1 MVGTN
6 QHDAASQS
14 RIARD
19 LTDHFSA
26 KQMKVTDTI
35 TQRDLQKTISD
46 SLGIIVVFL
55 VIMAALLAAVGG
67 IGLSGTMSINVLE
80 STREIGVMRA
90 TGAGHGDIYRIFI
103 TEGLVVG
110 LMAWAIGVAAA
121 VPLSRWLTSLI
132 SDAITTPLAY
142 EFSWSGVALWLATV
156 VVVSVLASLL
166 PARRASQVS
175 VRDAI
180 SYE

>member
-1 MVGTN
+1 
-6 QHDAASQS
+6 
-14 RIARD
+14 
-19 LTDHFSA
+19 
-26 KQMKVTDTI
+26 
-35 TQRDLQKTISD
+35 
-46 SLGIIVVFL
+46 
-55 VIMAALLAAVGG
+55 MAGLLAIVGV
-67 IGLSGTMSINVLE
+67 IGLAGTMSINVLE

-110 LMAWAIGVAAA
+110 LMAWAIGVVGAI
-121 VPLSRWLTSLI
+121 PLSRWLTGLI
-132 SDAITTPLAY
+132 ADAITTPLAY
-142 EFSWSGVALWLATV
+142 EFSWAGVGLWLATV
-156 VVVSVLASLL
+156 VVVSVLASVL